1 MPFFIYVIKSLYIKD
16 YALIEELEVQ
26 FEPGL
31 NIITGE
37 TGAGK
42 SILLGALQLLMGS
55 RASTETVRT
64 GASKAIVEGVFDMH
78 NDGDLRAVLN
88 EIGADQQDVI
98 IVRRE
103 VTDSYSRAFVNDTPV
118 NLAILKSLA
127 DLQIDLHGQH
137 QHQSLLREET
147 HRLFLDQLGQ
157 LGEQL
162 SVYRTS
168 YDRVNEVTS
177 RITKL
182 MHEKA
187 VLEKSREL
195 SEFQLKEIDALE
207 ARVGEEDELNR
218 ELSVLDNAEKLQ
230 SVTGGIYNELYEDDG
245 AIVDRLDKAHKELE
259 SILKHDQSLLPLA
272 SELRSAIIALQELA
286 TSLNE
291 YAGSIDLDPARLD
304 AVRERLGSY
313 EILKRKY
320 GGTIEDVLEFAETKR
335 KEVELVENFDAEL
348 DGLQAER
355 SEELEVLQQRA
366 IDLSNRRKETA
377 RLVEKEIVRALKEL
391 DIKQARFEVRFEHE
405 TEQDGWVKV
414 ADNRKVKATSTG
426 IDTVT
431 FYISTNPGEDV
442 KPLVEVA
449 SGGEISRVMLAMKSI
464 LANTGGIPL
473 MVFDEIDVGISGR
486 IAQQVGW
493 KLRELSERHQ
503 VISITHLPQIA
514 AMADRHFVVEKEVV
528 DGRTRSQLR
537 TLSDDERAG
546 AIASLIGGKK
556 VTDAA
561 VISARELIDSV
572 REHN

>member
-1 MPFFIYVIKSLYIKD
+1 MRNWKSCSSGPSTSVI
-16 YALIEELEVQ
+16 
-26 FEPGL
+26 
-31 NIITGE
+31 
-37 TGAGK
+37 
-42 SILLGALQLLMGS
+42 
-55 RASTETVRT
+55 
-64 GASKAIVEGVFDMH
+64 
-78 NDGDLRAVLN
+78 
-88 EIGADQQDVI
+88 
-98 IVRRE
+98 
-103 VTDSYSRAFVNDTPV
+103 
-118 NLAILKSLA
+118 
-127 DLQIDLHGQH
+127 
-137 QHQSLLREET
+137 
-147 HRLFLDQLGQ
+147 
-157 LGEQL
+157 
-162 SVYRTS
+162 
-168 YDRVNEVTS
+168 
-177 RITKL
+177 
-182 MHEKA
+182 
-187 VLEKSREL
+187 
-195 SEFQLKEIDALE
+195 
-207 ARVGEEDELNR
+207 
-218 ELSVLDNAEKLQ
+218 
-230 SVTGGIYNELYEDDG
+230 
-245 AIVDRLDKAHKELE
+245 
-259 SILKHDQSLLPLA
+259 
-272 SELRSAIIALQELA
+272 
-286 TSLNE
+286 
-291 YAGSIDLDPARLD
+291 
-304 AVRERLGSY
+304 
-313 EILKRKY
+313 
-320 GGTIEDVLEFAETKR
+320 
-335 KEVELVENFDAEL
+335 
-348 DGLQAER
+348 
-355 SEELEVLQQRA
+355 
-366 IDLSNRRKETA
+366 
-377 RLVEKEIVRALKEL
+377 
-391 DIKQARFEVRFEHE
+391 EVRFEHE